1 MSLQQA
7 EIKIKEIELEL
18 LKLEDLKKQGIDI
31 DGTRSELLKSK
42 QKILDEAYGSMSA
55 YDRVYLAR
63 HVGRPNVKE
72 YIQDLFDDFIEI
84 HGDRLY
90 RDDASIYGGIAMFN
104 GMPVTVI
111 GTVKGKSVEENV
123 RCNFGMA
130 SPEGYRKALRLM
142 KQAEKFNR
150 PIITFIDTPGAYPGI
165 KAEKHGQGE
174 AIARSIME
182 MSMLNVPIISIV
194 IGEGGSGGAL
204 ALSVANR
211 IVMLENAVYSV
222 LSPEGFASILYKD
235 SSKAKEASELMK
247 ITAKDLYDLHIVDKI
262 IKEPV
267 GGIQNNKELVFLQI
281 KQYLE
286 QELKELTKK
295 RKSQILD
302 ERYHK
307 FREIGNG
314 FEE

>member
-18 LKLEDLKKQGIDI
+18 LKLEDLKIQGIDI
-31 DGTRSELLKSK
+31 DGTRSELMKSK
-42 QKILDEAYGSMSA
+42 QKILDEAYGTMNA

-72 YIQDLFDDFIEI
+72 YIQDIFDDFIEI

-90 RDDASIYGGIAMFN
+90 RDDASIYGGIALFN
-104 GMPVTVI
+104 DMPVTVI

-123 RCNFGMA
+123 QCNFGMA

-150 PIITFIDTPGAYPGI
+150 PIITFVDTPGAYPGI

-174 AIARSIME
+174 AIDRSIME
-182 MSMLNVPIISIV
+182 MSMLSVPIISIV

-247 ITAKDLYDLHIVDKI
+247 ITAKDLYDLHIVDAI

-286 QELKELTKK
+286 SELKELTKK

-314 FEE
+314 CEE

>member
-1 MSLQQA
+1 MSLQLA

-18 LKLEDLKKQGIDI
+18 LKLEDLRKQGIDI
-31 DGTRSELLKSK
+31 DATRAELLKTK
-42 QKILDEAYGSMSA
+42 QKVLEEAYGNMSA

-72 YIQDLFDDFIEI
+72 YIQEIFEDFIEL

-90 RDDASIYGGIAMFN
+90 RDDASIYGGIALFN
-104 GMPVTVI
+104 KMPVTVI
-111 GTVKGKSVEENV
+111 GTVKGKTVEENLE
-123 RCNFGMA
+123 CNFGMA
-130 SPEGYRKALRLM
+130 SPEGYRKAMRLM

-150 PIITFIDTPGAYPGI
+150 PIITFVDTPGAYPGI

-174 AIARSIME
+174 AIARAIME
-182 MSMLNVPIISIV
+182 MSTLKVPVISII

-204 ALSVANR
+204 ALCVANR
-211 IVMLENAVYSV
+211 VVMLENSIYSI

-247 ITAKDLYDLHIVDKI
+247 ITAKDLLDLKVIDAI

-281 KQYLE
+281 KQYLDK
-286 QELKELTKK
+286 ELNELTKK
-295 RKSQILD
+295 RKSQIVD

-307 FREIGNG
+307 FRELGNG
-314 FEE
+314 FED

>member
-7 EIKIKEIELEL
+7 EIKIKEIELEI
-18 LKLEDLKKQGIDI
+18 LKLTELEKQGIDI
-31 DGTRSELLKSK
+31 EGTKSELLKSK
-42 QKILDEAYGSMSA
+42 QKVLEEAYGNISA

-63 HVGRPNVKE
+63 HIGRPNIKE
-72 YIQDLFDDFIEI
+72 YVTDLFDDFIEM

-104 GMPVTVI
+104 GIPVTVI
-111 GTVKGKSVEENV
+111 GTVKGKTVEENLD
-123 RCNFGMA
+123 CNFGMA
-130 SPEGYRKALRLM
+130 SPEGYRKAMRLM

-150 PIITFIDTPGAYPGI
+150 PIITFIDTPGAYPGL

-182 MSMLNVPIISIV
+182 MSALKVPIISIV

-211 IVMLENAVYSV
+211 IVMLENAIYSI
-222 LSPEGFASILYKD
+222 LSPEGFATILYKD

-247 ITAKDLYDLHIVDKI
+247 LTANDLLEMNIIDKV
-262 IKEPV
+262 IKEPI
-267 GGIQNNKELVFLQI
+267 GGVQNNKDFVVLQL

-286 QELKELTKK
+286 QELHDLMKK
-295 RKSQILD
+295 RVSHLVD
-302 ERYHK
+302 ERYSK

-314 FEE
+314 FE